1 MIHAE
6 FLMVEFRCHIMSSA
20 HDSRSGT
27 CSCNKYII
35 LFTFFSKILCNNCNS
50 PSHCTQRSLPPK
62 RIIYTTLWNRRD
74 SEFLFIFT
82 WPNLTKSKEISYVYK
97 VFAPHLIPINI
108 TIQCQNCFKVGPSH
122 SSHTSVYTHKALSIT
137 FISSC
142 TKGAGIFLFPSR
154 LHRGSLCFLIIH
166 LRRWKVERNIL
177 FFGLLQYFFF
187 IKKIKSAFVFRLP
200 VGKGNL
206 KSWVLKHEQIAS

>member
-50 PSHCTQRSLPPK
+50 PSHCTQRSFPPK

-82 WPNLTKSKEISYVYK
+82 WPNLTKSKEISYMYK

-108 TIQCQNCFKVGPSH
+108 TNPMPKLLQGGPFSLLSH
-122 SSHTSVYTHKALSIT
+122 ICVHTQSSIHH
-137 FISSC
+137 
-142 TKGAGIFLFPSR
+142 
-154 LHRGSLCFLIIH
+154 LHFQLH
-166 LRRWKVERNIL
+166 LRCWHL
-177 FFGLLQYFFF
+177 FIPL
-187 IKKIKSAFVFRLP
+187 
-200 VGKGNL
+200 
-206 KSWVLKHEQIAS
+206 